1 MSFNRIAAA
10 ALCSAGAVLAT
21 AIGAGAAR
29 ADDADTAKAFHQ
41 WCARCH
47 NEKAA
52 GTSTYGPS
60 LAGVVGRK
68 AAQVAG
74 YAYSDALKTSG
85 LVWDEPTL
93 RNWMAANDSMVPG
106 TRMRHVGV
114 ENPKDQDAI
123 IAYLKALK

>member
-10 ALCSAGAVLAT
+10 ALCSAGALLAT

-60 LAGVVGRK
+60 LTGVVGRK
-68 AAQVAG
+68 AGQIAG
-74 YAYSDALKTSG
+74 YAYSDALKASG